1 MPRAKS
7 YVTPTKDNLKKLEN
21 LAEQMEDFKLYKA
34 LCGKDVTE
42 RKRFEILWDTYKG
55 LAEGDNTKVA
65 TDGRASLSSRY
76 NENYKRWKQLSQWA
90 DTDTDSKYADF
101 YAQERQMLEWYVT
114 ESLVDIY
121 TAFAE

>member
-1 MPRAKS
+1 M
-7 YVTPTKDNLKKLEN
+7 L
-21 LAEQMEDFKLYKA
+21 
-34 LCGKDVTE
+34 G
-42 RKRFEILWDTYKG
+42 EITL
-55 LAEGDNTKVA
+55 KVA

-121 TAFAE
+121 TALAE

>member
-1 MPRAKS
+1 M
-7 YVTPTKDNLKKLEN
+7 
-21 LAEQMEDFKLYKA
+21 
-34 LCGKDVTE
+34 
-42 RKRFEILWDTYKG
+42 FELLWEAYKG
-55 LAEGDNTKVA
+55 IAEGDSTKVA

-90 DTDTDSKYADF
+90 DTDTDSKYAEF

-121 TAFAE
+121 TALAE